1 MSCIQLFQPICA
13 IMETGLPVEYSNSC
27 MAGCVK
33 GIITSFDGS
42 CASLLK
48 NCSNLPIPDCT
59 SPPITGEY
67 CAFSDNVA
75 PSTVTSNR
83 CCGSPYKAFLNGA
96 CPTRSGTP
104 PPPPPPPPPPVN
116 TSIPCLK
123 TSKSLNCLRKPR
135 DQVCGNVGRNQ
146 RTYKNSC

>member
-1 MSCIQLFQPICA
+1 MSCIQLFKPICA
-13 IMETGLPVEYSNSC
+13 IMETGLPVEYGNSC
-27 MAGCVK
+27 KAGCVQ

-42 CASLLK
+42 CTDLLK
-48 NCSNLPIPDCT
+48 NCSSLPIPDCT
-59 SPPITGEY
+59 SPAIPGEY

-75 PSTVTSNR
+75 PITVTSNR

-96 CPTRSGTP
+96 CPTSSGTP

-116 TSIPCLK
+116 ISIPCLK